1 MATYAIGDIQ
11 GCYTS
16 LRRLLDQL
24 DLDPAKDRLWFV
36 GDLVNRGPDSLAVL
50 RFVKGL
56 GNQAIV
62 VLGNHDLH
70 LLARAEGHERNAKK
84 DNLDDILNAP
94 DRDELLHWLRHRS
107 LAHYDARKGFLMVHA
122 GVPPQWDLAQTLAYA
137 RELETALREPG
148 YQRLLTAMY
157 GDQPSLW
164 SDSLV
169 GMDRLRFITNGLTR
183 MRYCNADGRLNLTA
197 KGSPGSQPQA
207 ICPGFRPPTG
217 RRRQCASSLVIGP
230 PWAGSPRTMSG
241 AWTRVPLGWGHDG
254 AAAAPENALR
264 ANPTG
269 LPGVPQAKAIHFV
282 LSRRPGSALQTHEGQ
297 VKGVALIAP
306 MRVPGDS
313 RRSQGPRRKPG
324 IPRHLGLDESQ
335 LHARPAG
342 KKAA

>member
-11 GCYTS
+11 GCYAS

-56 GNQAIV
+56 GNQAVV

-70 LLARAEGHERNAKK
+70 LLARAEGYQRNAKK

-94 DRDELLHWLRHRS
+94 DRDELLHWLRHRP

-122 GVPPQWDLAQTLAYA
+122 GVPPQWDLAQTLACA

-169 GMDRLRFITNGLTR
+169 GMDRLRFITNCLTR

-197 KGSPGSQPQA
+197 KGSPGSQPPGYLPWFQA
-207 ICPGFRPPTG
+207 PNRATQAVRIVFGHWSALGWFAADNVWCLDTGCLWGGQMTALRLRQKVPCEPIRLDCPGY
-217 RRRQCASSLVIGP
+217 
-230 PWAGSPRTMSG
+230 
-241 AWTRVPLGWGHDG
+241 
-254 AAAAPENALR
+254 
-264 ANPTG
+264 
-269 LPGVPQAKAIHFV
+269 
-282 LSRRPGSALQTHEGQ
+282 RRP
-297 VKGVALIAP
+297 
-306 MRVPGDS
+306 
-313 RRSQGPRRKPG
+313 
-324 IPRHLGLDESQ
+324 
-335 LHARPAG
+335 
-342 KKAA
+342 KASPSS